1 MCNNNTTL
9 NCSANNS
16 INNSTS
22 NSTNKI
28 NNDSS
33 LVILP
38 FTFSDLEQIA
48 HRLSSDFDNFWNYD
62 TLKDELNSEFSKYIV
77 AKTQDNNIVGF
88 CGIKIILD
96 EAELMNIVVKKD
108 FRGRKIS
115 SYMLSEI
122 IRYCKNHEI
131 KAINLE
137 VNIKNTIAIN
147 LYKKYN
153 FKEVGLR
160 KKYYNGIDDAIL
172 MTLEL

>member
-1 MCNNNTTL
+1 MSNNKID
-9 NCSANNS
+9 NS
-16 INNSTS
+16 INKNLENNSE
-22 NSTNKI
+22 I
-28 NNDSS
+28 S
-33 LVILP
+33 LSP
-38 FTFSDLEQIA
+38 FTLPELEKIKNCI
-48 HRLSSDFDNFWNYD
+48 SSDFDNFWNYD